1 MTVQTIDLLKTPTDL
16 KKLLSFVTKGNEVL
30 LTEGS
35 KPVARV
41 LPMVAAEAARVPGLH
56 AGAIW
61 TSDDFDAP
69 LPDEFWTSGPYRDPR
84 RVSIR

>member
-16 KKLLSFVTKGNEVL
+16 KKLLSFVNKGEEIL

-41 LPMVAAEAARVPGLH
+41 LPMFTSEAARVPGLH

-61 TSDDFDAP
+61 MSDDFDAP
-69 LPDEFWTSGPYRDPR
+69 LSDEFWMGQ
-84 RVSIR
+84 I

>member
-41 LPMVAAEAARVPGLH
+41 LPMVAQETARVPGLH

-69 LPDEFWTSGPYRDPR
+69 LPDEFWTGQQ
-84 RVSIR
+84 

>member
-16 KKLLSFVTKGNEVL
+16 KKLLSLITKGEEVL
-30 LTEGS
+30 LTEGA
-35 KPVARV
+35 KPIARV
-41 LPMVAAEAARVPGLH
+41 VPMASLETQRVPGLH

-69 LPDEFWTSGPYRDPR
+69 LPDEFWTGEA
-84 RVSIR
+84 

>member
-41 LPMVAAEAARVPGLH
+41 LPMATPEMARVPGLH
-56 AGAIW
+56 AGAIS

-69 LPDEFWTSGPYRDPR
+69 LPDEFWTGQQ
-84 RVSIR
+84 

>member
-16 KKLLSFVTKGNEVL
+16 KKLLFLVGKGEDVL
-30 LTEGS
+30 LVEGA
-35 KPVARV
+35 KPLARV
-41 LPMVAAEAARVPGLH
+41 VPMVSSGAARVPGLH

-69 LPDEFWTSGPYRDPR
+69 LPDEFWTGEA
-84 RVSIR
+84 